1 MIRFSTTAAGGIP
14 ERSATP
20 VEEQWNLEPMF
31 ADAEAWEKGFQGL
44 DAAVAP
50 MLAMQGTLNTAENV
64 LAFYRADTALDRLAD
79 RLYTYAH
86 LKADEDTR
94 DTANQARENRVRTT
108 YAQLSEK
115 LAWSQPE
122 LLANDLATLHAW
134 AESETLAEY
143 RYALV
148 RLIRRK
154 EHTLTPPEEALLAG
168 AGVIFGAPHETYNLL
183 TNADLVFPKIEDATG
198 AEQELSQG
206 RFIRFMEDRDR
217 AVRQRAFNGLYDTY
231 KGVLNTVTSTLRN
244 HVKTHNYLARV
255 RKYGSALEA
264 ALHGD
269 QIPVALYESL
279 IEANHAALPIF
290 HRYVELRRR
299 MLKLDTLD
307 MFDMYVPIVPEIE
320 VRVPYEQAR
329 EWVLAACAPLGEEYV
344 AALERGFAE
353 RWIDR
358 NENRGK
364 RSGAYS
370 SGCYD
375 SSPYILLN
383 YQGTLDDVFTLAHE
397 LGHSLHSW
405 LANHTQPPQT
415 AGYPIFIA
423 EIASTCNEAL
433 LLDWLLREKRNDPA
447 FSAYLLN
454 HYCDGFRGT
463 VYRQTMFGEF
473 EKLVH
478 EQDAAGTPLTPD
490 GLCETYR
497 TLNATYY
504 GTAVTPDERISWEWA
519 RIPHFYYNFYVYKY
533 ATSFCASQIFAERI
547 LAGEEGAQER
557 FLGLLRAGGSADPL
571 DLVRTAGVNLA
582 DPETFRL
589 AFARFDRTVTR
600 LGELL
605 ES

>member
-1 MIRFSTTAAGGIP
+1 MIHFSTSAAGGIP
-14 ERSATP
+14 ERSTTP
-20 VEEQWNLEPMF
+20 VEEQWNLVPMF
-31 ADAEAWEKGFQGL
+31 ADTDAWEKEFQSL
-44 DAAVAP
+44 DAAMAP
-50 MLAMQGTLNTAENV
+50 LLVMRGTLHTVENV
-64 LAFYRADTALDRLAD
+64 LAFYRADTALDRLVD
-79 RLYTYAH
+79 RIHTYAH

-108 YAQLSEK
+108 YAQLAEK
-115 LAWSQPE
+115 LAWAQPE
-122 LLANDLATLHAW
+122 LLANDLDTLRAW
-134 AESETLAEY
+134 AESPALAEY

-154 EHTLTPPEEALLAG
+154 EHTLSPPEEALLAG

-198 AEQELSQG
+198 TEQELSQG

-217 AVRQRAFNGLYDTY
+217 NVRQRAFNGLYDTY
-231 KGVLNTVTSTLRN
+231 KGVLNTVASTLRN

-290 HRYVELRRR
+290 HRYVDLRRR

-320 VRVPYEQAR
+320 VKVPYEQAR
-329 EWVLAACAPLGEEYV
+329 EWVLAACAPLGEDYV
-344 AALERGFAE
+344 AALKRGFAE

-433 LLDWLLREKRNDPA
+433 LLDWLLREKQNDPV

-473 EKLVH
+473 EKTVH

-490 GLCETYR
+490 SLRETYR
-497 TLNATYY
+497 ALNATYY
-504 GTAVTPDERISWEWA
+504 GPAVTPDERISWEWA

-547 LAGEEGAQER
+547 LAGEAGAQER

-571 DLVRTAGVNLA
+571 DLVRAAGVDLA

-589 AFARFDRTVTR
+589 AFARFDRTVGR
-600 LGELL
+600 LAGLL
-605 ES
+605 VN

>member
-1 MIRFSTTAAGGIP
+1 MIYHSPAAAGGIP
-14 ERSATP
+14 ERSTTP
-20 VEEQWNLEPMF
+20 VEEQWSLEPMF
-31 ADAEAWEKGFQGL
+31 ANAEVWEQAFQGL
-44 DAAVAP
+44 DAAVEP
-50 MLAMQGTLNTAENV
+50 LLAMRGTLHTAANV
-64 LAFYRADTALDRLAD
+64 LAFHRADTALDRLVD
-79 RLYTYAH
+79 RIHTYAH

-108 YAQLSEK
+108 YAQLAEK
-115 LAWSQPE
+115 LAWAQPE
-122 LLANDLATLHAW
+122 LLANDLDTLHAW
-134 AESETLAEY
+134 AESADLAEY

-154 EHTLTPPEEALLAG
+154 EHTLSPPEEALLAG

-183 TNADLVFPKIEDATG
+183 TNADLVFPKIEDASGT
-198 AEQELSQG
+198 EQELSQG

-217 AVRQRAFNGLYDTY
+217 KVRQRAFNGLYDTY
-231 KGVLNTVTSTLRN
+231 KGVLNTVASTLRN

-255 RKYGSALEA
+255 RHYGSALEA

-279 IEANHAALPIF
+279 IAANHAALPIF
-290 HRYVELRRR
+290 HRYVDLRRR

-320 VRVPYEQAR
+320 VKVPYEQAR
-329 EWVLAACAPLGEEYV
+329 EWVLAACAPLGEDYV
-344 AALERGFAE
+344 AALKRGFAE

-433 LLDWLLREKRNDPA
+433 LLDWLLREKQNDPV

-473 EKLVH
+473 EKTVH

-490 GLCETYR
+490 SLRETYR
-497 TLNATYY
+497 ALNATYY
-504 GTAVTPDERISWEWA
+504 GPAVTPDERISWEWA

-547 LAGEEGAQER
+547 LAGEAGAQDR

-571 DLVRTAGVNLA
+571 DLIRAAGVDLA
-582 DPETFRL
+582 NPETFRL
-589 AFARFDRTVTR
+589 AFARFDRTVDR
-600 LGELL
+600 LAGLL
-605 ES
+605 VN